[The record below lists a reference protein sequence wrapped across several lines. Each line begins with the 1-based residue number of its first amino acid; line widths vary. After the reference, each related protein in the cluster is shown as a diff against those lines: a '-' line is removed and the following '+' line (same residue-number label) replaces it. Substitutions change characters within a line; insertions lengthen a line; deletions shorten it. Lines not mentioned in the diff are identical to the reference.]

1 MLEVKSDYSM
11 FRQKKDENYYR
22 KQRSGNVF
30 REFLEQ
36 VNGNFFFIV
45 REIRNENKM
54 LITEGINNH
63 VKNNDRKNAMD
74 CRINEKE

>member
-30 REFLEQ
+30 REFIEQ

-45 REIRNENKM
+45 SEIRNEKKANYRGNKQPC
-54 LITEGINNH
+54 
-63 VKNNDRKNAMD
+63 KKQ
-74 CRINEKE
+74 